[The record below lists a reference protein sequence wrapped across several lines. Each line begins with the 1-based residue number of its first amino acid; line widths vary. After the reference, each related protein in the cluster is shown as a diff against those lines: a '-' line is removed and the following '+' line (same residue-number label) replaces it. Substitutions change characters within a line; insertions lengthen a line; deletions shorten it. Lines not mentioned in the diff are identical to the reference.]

1 MCSMRV
7 KGGANSP
14 SLKGS
19 EPVDLTSLRAKGVK
33 EASPSLADLSSAERH
48 ASTSQARLRPNPVD
62 RIFGPRLSRNIKIE
76 WEKNVCACHAGMRE
90 AVMLPD
96 ESFAVFHLALGSSN
110 KDDNSMFDREIKMQ
124 IDRDEKSKSFESCR
138 LRKSKLLKHLELG
151 NSKSDR
157 PSTDAVH
164 CEECSQSAPSTR
176 SKLMDHRRMYKA

>member
-33 EASPSLADLSSAERH
+33 EASPTLADLSSAERH
-48 ASTSQARLRPNPVD
+48 ASTSQPRLRPNPVD
-62 RIFGPRLSRNIKIE
+62 RIFGPRSSRNIKIE
-76 WEKNVCACHAGMRE
+76 WEKNVYQFVVSPPRTEERHMEQILSHTLQKPGERRALLGHAGMRE

-110 KDDNSMFDREIKMQ
+110 KDDNCMPCYIEGSMSNLWRISVVSMRE
-124 IDRDEKSKSFESCR
+124 RGPSSEAVLDE
-138 LRKSKLLKHLELG
+138 
-151 NSKSDR
+151 
-157 PSTDAVH
+157 
-164 CEECSQSAPSTR
+164 
-176 SKLMDHRRMYKA
+176 